1 MNTTYTPKQ
10 YVCIGAHGMIADHTV
25 YTLTQALEDQRYDND
40 RAAISKLEVGEM
52 HTDVDDDIWERV
64 S

>member
-10 YVCIGAHGMIADHTV
+10 YKLTDGDGNSYIHTV
-25 YTLTQALEDQRYDND
+25 YSLTAAFGGSRYDND
-40 RAAISKLEVGEM
+40 RAAISKLEVGET
-52 HTDVDDDIWERV
+52 HTDIDHDIWERV